1 MGEQNKIG
9 ALLATAEPL
18 DSLRSAD
25 RKKVLKGGVKTIEYF
40 MYVRK
45 SKSETLNE
53 TPYLLIVS
61 SSLLISQ
68 QCDSCSLLGIL

>member
-45 SKSETLNE
+45 SMCHQNIQKLEHKTE
-53 TPYLLIVS
+53 HPIYYS
-61 SSLLISQ
+61 SAFF
-68 QCDSCSLLGIL
+68 